1 MVKNKIIYLFLLS
14 VLMFSAFTNTAAA
27 QDKKKK
33 KNSKENT
40 AAPVVKVTEQM
51 KVQADRLCID
61 GVTQKNLGNFNE
73 AFNLF
78 SQSVSINPSI
88 DAAYFEMANIQ
99 LLKSD
104 YARATANIEKAI
116 KLSPQN
122 AYYREYYGELLAAQY
137 KFADAAK
144 VFGELK
150 NQYPDRFIYYYDYAY
165 FLGKDKKYA
174 EALKVY
180 NEIESK
186 LGVQEEAA
194 MQKHKIYI
202 QQNKIDEAV
211 NELTKL
217 IDLFPEEDSY
227 KHMLAEFYMV
237 NGKEDLAVKYYEEIL
252 KNNPNDPIAIT
263 SLADYYKLKGD
274 RDKYIGYYKSAFSN
288 TNIPLDAK
296 VMVLYNY
303 IQYYDEVKGEISD
316 AFELADLLKQAHPN
330 DAKVYAITGDLYNL
344 NNQTEKALENYLQSL
359 ELQKD
364 IFSVWQQVFFI
375 YSDKKEY
382 QKLADITNEAQEYFV
397 SQPIVYFFNGIAHHQ
412 LKEYEK
418 AEKSYSKAVK
428 MAADNLPLK
437 AQLYSNL
444 GDVYNS
450 LKKYKESDESFESAL
465 TIEPEN
471 AYTLN
476 NYSYYLSLRNENLD
490 RAKEMSAKANK
501 LVPQNSSF
509 LDTHAWVLYKKGEYT
524 EALNFQKKAIDVS
537 EEPSSTL
544 YEHYGDILFK
554 LGRVEE
560 AVTFWKKAMDNEPED
575 KINLSKKI
583 ADKKLYE

>member
-1 MVKNKIIYLFLLS
+1 MFLLS
-14 VLMFSAFTNTAAA
+14 ACKSTSKISQEETSVKKEKPSATI
-27 QDKKKK
+27 
-33 KNSKENT
+33 S
-40 AAPVVKVTEQM
+40 EQM
-51 KVQADRLCID
+51 RVQADRLFIE
-61 GVTQKNLGNFNE
+61 GVTQKNLGNYNE
-73 AFNLF
+73 AFKLF
-78 SQSVSINPSI
+78 NQAIAINQDI

-99 LLKSD
+99 LLKTD
-104 YARATANIEKAI
+104 YNNATLNIEKAI
-116 KLSPQN
+116 KLSPEN
-122 AYYREYYGELLAAQY
+122 VYYKEYYGELLAAQY
-137 KFADAAK
+137 KFSEAAK

-150 NQYPDRFIYYYDYAY
+150 NQYPDRFIYYYDYAF

-186 LGVQEEAA
+186 LGIQEEAS
-194 MQKHKIYI
+194 MQKHRIFI
-202 QQNKIDEAV
+202 QQNKMDEAV

-217 IDLFPEEDSY
+217 IKLFPEEDNY

-252 KNNPNDPIAIT
+252 KINPNDPIAIT
-263 SLADYYKLKGD
+263 SLADYYKLKGN

-296 VMVLYNY
+296 IMVLYNY
-303 IQYYDEVKGEISD
+303 IQYFDEIKSEVSD
-316 AFELADLLKQAHPN
+316 AFELADLLKEVHPQ

-344 NNQTEKALENYLQSL
+344 NNETDKALENYLQSL

-375 YSDKKEY
+375 YSDEKDYKKLVE
-382 QKLADITNEAQEYFV
+382 ITNKAQEYFV
-397 SQPIVYFFNGIAHHQ
+397 SQPIVYFFNGIANHQ

-428 MAADNLPLK
+428 MSAENLPLK

-444 GDVYNS
+444 GDVFNS
-450 LKKYKESDESFESAL
+450 MKKFKESDESFENAL
-465 TIEPEN
+465 LIEPEN

-476 NYSYYLSLRNENLD
+476 NYSYYLSLRNENLE

-501 LVPQNSSF
+501 LVPLNASF

-524 EALNFQKKAIDVS
+524 EALNFQKKAIDAS
-537 EEPSSTL
+537 EEPSATL
-544 YEHYGDILFK
+544 FEHYGDILFK

-560 AVTFWKKAMDNEPED
+560 AVTFWEKAMDNDPED

-583 ADKKLYE
+583 AEKKLYE